1 MKKVLV
7 GCAVLFVLL
16 LVAVVAGFALMVT
29 AGAATET
36 GGASVGGVPE
46 EYRSW
51 VLRAADNCHDPSL
64 APELL
69 AAQLFEESGF
79 RADARSPAG
88 AEGPA
93 QFMPGTWAT
102 WGRDDDHSGTA
113 SPFDIGDAVMAQGR
127 LMCSLLGQAA
137 ASGIA
142 DDPRRLALA
151 GYNAGWAA
159 VEANRGV
166 PPFAETQRYV
176 AAIMDNLGR
185 FRDAGPFSEITG
197 NGIGPDAARRA
208 ATQLGIP
215 YSYGGGSPAGPSRGH
230 CDGDGGY
237 GDGRCLAETT
247 VGWDCSALVQYAY
260 WPARRLPRTAAEQ
273 YSATADRPV
282 ARADL
287 RTGDLLFWRHS
298 HGGHIYHVALY
309 IGDGQMISAPKTGDV
324 VRKAAVADMPA
335 SDFAGATRP

>member
-1 MKKVLV
+1 MKKVLL
-7 GCAVLFVLL
+7 GCAVPFVLL
-16 LVAVVAGFALMVT
+16 GAVVAVLLPTVT
-29 AGAATET
+29 VGAAEPGRT
-36 GGASVGGVPE
+36 SVSGVPE
-46 EYRSW
+46 EYRPW
-51 VLRAADNCHDPSL
+51 VLAAAAHCHDPAL

-88 AEGPA
+88 AEGAA

-113 SPFDIGDAVMAQGR
+113 SPFEIGDAVMAQGR

-137 ASGIA
+137 VSGFV

-151 GYNAGWAA
+151 AYNAGWAA

-176 AAIMDNLGR
+176 ADIIGNLAR
-185 FRDAGPFSEITG
+185 FRGAGQLSEITG
-197 NGIGPDAARRA
+197 HGVGPDAARRA
-208 ATQLGIP
+208 ATQLGVP
-215 YSYGGGSPAGPSRGH
+215 YSYGGGSPAGPSRGY
-230 CDGDGGY
+230 CDGDGGQR
-237 GDGRCLAETT
+237 DGQCLAGTT

-287 RTGDLLFWRHS
+287 RVGDLLFWRHTVS
-298 HGGHIYHVALY
+298 GHIYHVALY
-309 IGDGQMISAPKTGDV
+309 IGHGMMISAPKTGDV
-324 VRKAAVADMPA
+324 VKEAPVADMPD

>member
-1 MKKVLV
+1 MKKGPVC
-7 GCAVLFVLL
+7 CAVLLVLL
-16 LVAVVAGFALMVT
+16 GVVVAAFVPVVT
-29 AGAATET
+29 AGAAGT
-36 GGASVGGVPE
+36 GRTPVAGLPE
-46 EYRSW
+46 EYRPW
-51 VLRAADNCHDPSL
+51 VLKAAEACHDPAL
-64 APELL
+64 TAALL

-102 WGRDDDHSGTA
+102 WGRDDDRSGTA
-113 SPFDIGDAVMAQGR
+113 SPFEIGDAVMAQGR

-151 GYNAGWAA
+151 AYNAGWAA

-166 PPFAETQRYV
+166 PPYAETRRYV
-176 AAIMDNLGR
+176 ADIMGSVAR
-185 FRDAGPFSEITG
+185 FQGTGPFSEITG
-197 NGIGPDAARRA
+197 HGAGADAARRA
-208 ATQLGIP
+208 ATQLGVP
-215 YSYGGGSPAGPSRGH
+215 YSYGGGSPAGPSRGY

-237 GDGRCLAETT
+237 RDGQCVAGVT

-282 ARADL
+282 ARAEL
-287 RTGDLLFWRHS
+287 RVGDLLFWRH
-298 HGGHIYHVALY
+298 GGNGHVYHVALY
-309 IGDGQMISAPKTGDV
+309 IGDEHMISAPKTGDV
-324 VRKAAVADMPA
+324 VKKAPVTDMPA

>member
-1 MKKVLV
+1 MKKVLF
-7 GCAVLFVLL
+7 GCSAPLVLL
-16 LVAVVAGFALMVT
+16 LVAVVAAFALMVT

-36 GGASVGGVPE
+36 GDALVGELPE
-46 EYRSW
+46 AYRAW
-51 VLRAADNCHDPSL
+51 VLRSAGDCHDPAL
-64 APELL
+64 TPELL

-79 RADARSPAG
+79 RVDVRSPVG

-127 LMCSLLGQAA
+127 LMCSLLGQTAVP
-137 ASGIA
+137 GFA

-159 VEANRGV
+159 VEASHGV
-166 PPFAETQRYV
+166 PPYPETQRYV
-176 AAIMDNLGR
+176 ADIMGNLGR
-185 FRDAGPFSEITG
+185 FQGNRLEITG
-197 NGIGPDAARRA
+197 YGVGPDAARRA
-208 ATQLGIP
+208 ATQLGVP

-230 CDGDGGY
+230 CDGDDGY
-237 GDGRCLAETT
+237 RDGRCLADAT
-247 VGWDCSALVQYAY
+247 VGWDCSALVQFAY
-260 WPARRLPRTAAEQ
+260 WPARQLPRTAAEQ

-282 ARADL
+282 AQADL
-287 RTGDLLFWRHS
+287 RTGDLLFWRHNG
-298 HGGHIYHVALY
+298 GGHVYHVALY
-309 IGDGQMISAPKTGDV
+309 VGDGLMISAPKTGDA
-324 VRKAAVADMPA
+324 VRQVPVADLPA